1 MSGTRNIKF
10 DAASDLVSGISFQM
24 KASNRKRREEE
35 DKQSSAKIN
44 EDHGFFEPS
53 DEFEEKIVQDLDKKI
68 EHKKTEYPYVE
79 LQVQD
84 AETIEIE
91 TKKE

>member
-1 MSGTRNIKF
+1 
-10 DAASDLVSGISFQM
+10 M

-44 EDHGFFEPS
+44 EDHGFFEPF